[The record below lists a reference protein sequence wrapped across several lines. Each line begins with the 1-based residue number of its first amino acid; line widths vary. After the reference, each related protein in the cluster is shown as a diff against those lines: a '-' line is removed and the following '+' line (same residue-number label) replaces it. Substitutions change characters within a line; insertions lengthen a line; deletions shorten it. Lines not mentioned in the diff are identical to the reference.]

1 MLKKI
6 QAYIEE
12 NNMLKRKDKIVIGVS
27 GGADSVCLFF
37 VLLKLLKE
45 YELTLFL
52 VHINHGIRGAK
63 ADEDEA
69 FVRELALEHGVSYR
83 GFRADIPTMA
93 KERGCG
99 LEEAGRLYRYEV
111 LKQVK
116 KEVEADKIAV
126 AHNEN
131 DCAETVLLNLFR
143 GARLYGLCGI
153 LPVREDIIR
162 PLLCVSRKE
171 IETWLFKEGIS
182 YRTDETNFSDE
193 YTRNRVRLRLLPM
206 AEKEINEKA
215 VSHTAKT
222 AAYLREVS
230 AYLEKQT
237 KEAYLRNVT
246 EKNGVY
252 FLRNDLM
259 LEDKVLL
266 KGVIKKTMEEAFQ
279 SRRDLTG
286 CHVAMVEELFSK
298 QVGKTVHLP
307 YGGKAVREYEGIR
320 LLRKKVQIEE
330 AKGEKGKEQID
341 VSFLGEYNLAD
352 GRKICFK
359 VREKSE
365 KFIKIPKNDCTKWF
379 DYDRIKGNLF
389 LRHREAGDYLQ
400 IREDGGRKKLKDE
413 LIDKKIPREERDS
426 LWLLAEDSH
435 ILWIL
440 GGRAS
445 KAYPVTDKTERILEV
460 KCEKSH

>member
-1 MLKKI
+1 
-6 QAYIEE
+6 
-12 NNMLKRKDKIVIGVS
+12 
-27 GGADSVCLFF
+27 
-37 VLLKLLKE
+37 
-45 YELTLFL
+45 
-52 VHINHGIRGAK
+52 
-63 ADEDEA
+63 
-69 FVRELALEHGVSYR
+69 
-83 GFRADIPTMA
+83 
-93 KERGCG
+93 
-99 LEEAGRLYRYEV
+99 
-111 LKQVK
+111 
-116 KEVEADKIAV
+116 
-126 AHNEN
+126 
-131 DCAETVLLNLFR
+131 
-143 GARLYGLCGI
+143 
-153 LPVREDIIR
+153 
-162 PLLCVSRKE
+162 
-171 IETWLFKEGIS
+171 
-182 YRTDETNFSDE
+182 
-193 YTRNRVRLRLLPM
+193 
-206 AEKEINEKA
+206 
-215 VSHTAKT
+215 
-222 AAYLREVS
+222 
-230 AYLEKQT
+230 
-237 KEAYLRNVT
+237 
-246 EKNGVY
+246 
-252 FLRNDLM
+252 M